1 MGKRRDK
8 QEAEL
13 LTFGCQLDM
22 GAPRVI
28 IDRSPA
34 LQELGREWWYSL
46 KQEMQGADTIMREP
60 EDEGL

>member
-13 LTFGCQLDM
+13 LMFGCQLDM

-28 IDRSPA
+28 FDRLPA
-34 LQELGREWWYSL
+34 LQELEREWWYSL
-46 KQEMQGADTIMREP
+46 MQEMQGADT
-60 EDEGL
+60 